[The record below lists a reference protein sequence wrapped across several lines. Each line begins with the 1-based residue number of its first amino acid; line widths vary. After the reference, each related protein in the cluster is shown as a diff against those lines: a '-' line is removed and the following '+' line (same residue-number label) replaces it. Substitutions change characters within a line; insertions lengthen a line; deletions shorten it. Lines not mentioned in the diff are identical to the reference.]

1 MWCAAVILER
11 DAASSCCGWSSVCAE
26 LRAARRMGV
35 VRSSDFWN
43 VMLPHLA
50 VVSPLYLRI

>member
-1 MWCAAVILER
+1 MILKR
-11 DAASSCCGWSSVCAE
+11 DAASSCCGLSSVCAD

-35 VRSSDFWN
+35 VRSSNFWY

-50 VVSPLYLRI
+50 VVGLLCVRI